1 MTSERVEN
9 MHSLIERRVGSSAV
23 AAVLGLLLV
32 SGWAGAQETQE
43 IQESQEPEPQA
54 SQEYWLLDDFS
65 IKVGART
72 NSLDTTVRVDG
83 PFGRGTSVDVEN
95 ILGLDGD
102 EDNFGVALEWRPGRR
117 HVLAGEWVSH
127 ERESERVLDR
137 EIRIR
142 DTVFEINASARSS
155 LDIETLTLAYYYVV
169 VLKDRLAFGV
179 GGGARQWEY
188 DLAMSA
194 SLQGQGQRSEQAD
207 ASGPLP
213 FVGLDFRYGITPR
226 WRLRSS
232 LGLFDIDF
240 DIYSGTQIIAELA
253 FEYRLLS
260 HLSLGVA
267 GDIGQLDAD
276 VDEDRWQGAIDSDI
290 QGAQI
295 YGRLLW

>member
-1 MTSERVEN
+1 
-9 MHSLIERRVGSSAV
+9 MHSLIDRRVGLSAV
-23 AAVLGLLLV
+23 ATVLGLLLV

-43 IQESQEPEPQA
+43 NQESQEPQEPEPQA

-65 IKVGART
+65 IRVGART

-83 PFGRGTSVDVEN
+83 PLERNPSVDVEN
-95 ILGLDGD
+95 VLGLDGD
-102 EDNFGVALEWRPGRR
+102 EDNFGVAMEWRPGRR

-127 ERESERVLDR
+127 ERASARTLDR

-142 DTVFEINASARSS
+142 DTVFAINASARSS
-155 LDIETLTLAYYYVV
+155 LDIETLTLGYYYVV

-213 FVGLDFRYGITPR
+213 FVGVDFRYGITPR

-240 DIYSGTQIIAELA
+240 DIYNGSQIIAELA

-267 GDIGQLDAD
+267 GDIGQLDAE
-276 VDEDRWQGAIDSDI
+276 VDETRWRGEIDSDI
-290 QGAQI
+290 VGGQI
-295 YGRLLW
+295 YGRVLW